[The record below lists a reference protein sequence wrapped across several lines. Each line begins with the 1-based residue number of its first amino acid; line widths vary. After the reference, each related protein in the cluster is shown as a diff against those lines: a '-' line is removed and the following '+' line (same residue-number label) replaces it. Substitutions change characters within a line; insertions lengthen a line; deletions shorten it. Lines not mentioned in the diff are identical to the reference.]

1 MRKIV
6 IEYLFILCLI
16 LWWMMIN
23 KKLFCFV
30 FKLKKII
37 KIYLIE
43 FLKIYELIF
52 KEEMLKY

>member
-1 MRKIV
+1 M
-6 IEYLFILCLI
+6 FILCLI

-30 FKLKKII
+30 FKLKKI

>member
-16 LWWMMIN
+16 LWWMMI
-23 KKLFCFV
+23 CFV
-30 FKLKKII
+30 FKLKKN

-43 FLKIYELIF
+43 FLKIYELMF